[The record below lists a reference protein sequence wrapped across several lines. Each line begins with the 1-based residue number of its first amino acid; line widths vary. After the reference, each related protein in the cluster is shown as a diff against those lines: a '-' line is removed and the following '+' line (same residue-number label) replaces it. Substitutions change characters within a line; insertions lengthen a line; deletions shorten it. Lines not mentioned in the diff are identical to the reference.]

1 MVTNQSGKTS
11 DAPSPRCESDLSRRR
26 LLGAASTIAAS
37 MALAAVWPRRAISET
52 PTDASPSEPLTAI
65 DTLLDPD
72 QTMVQRAIAANT
84 RLRENFPKG
93 FALDETHQPHISMLQ
108 RYVRTSDLDKVYE
121 AVAQIL
127 TDEHP
132 AAWKLTAYKYYFIPW
147 KDVGLAGIVIKPTED
162 LRRFQQKLIDA
173 IAPFTA
179 KTGTA
184 AAFVRPKEEPEI
196 NQPTIDYVA
205 DYVPAESGAK
215 FNPHVTI
222 GVASQGFLEKLLKEK
237 FDEFT
242 FSPKGLS
249 VFHLGNFGTARE
261 KLKSWS
267 LT

>member
-1 MVTNQSGKTS
+1 MVADQSGKTS
-11 DAPSPRCESDLSRRR
+11 DASSLGGWTDLSRRR
-26 LLGAASTIAAS
+26 LLGSASTIAAS
-37 MALAAVWPRRAISET
+37 MVLAAVWPRSAISQT
-52 PTDASPSEPLTAI
+52 SNALPPEPLTAI
-65 DTLLDPD
+65 DILLEPD
-72 QTMVQRAIAANT
+72 QSMVQEAIAANT
-84 RLRENFPKG
+84 RLRQSFPKG

-108 RYVRTSDLDKVYE
+108 RYVRTSDLDKVFE
-121 AVAQIL
+121 AVAKIL
-127 TDEHP
+127 VDERP
-132 AAWKLTAYKYYFIPW
+132 ATWKLTAYKYYFIPW
-147 KDVGLAGIVIKPTED
+147 KDIGLAGIVIKPTED

-179 KTGTA
+179 RTGTA
-184 AAFVRPKEEPEI
+184 AAFVRTAEDPEI

-222 GVASQGFLEKLLKEK
+222 GAASQGFLDELLKEK

-242 FSPKGLS
+242 FSPTGLS

>member
-1 MVTNQSGKTS
+1 MVANQSGKTS
-11 DAPSPRCESDLSRRR
+11 DASSLRSGSDLSRRH
-26 LLGAASTIAAS
+26 LLGSASAFAASV
-37 MALAAVWPRRAISET
+37 MLATAWPRRAISQT
-52 PTDASPSEPLTAI
+52 PNASPPEPLTAI

-84 RLRENFPKG
+84 RLRQNFPKG

-121 AVAQIL
+121 AVAKIL
-127 TDEHP
+127 ADEHP

-147 KDVGLAGIVIKPTED
+147 KDIGLTGIVIKPTED
-162 LRRFQQKLIDA
+162 LRRFQQKLINA

-184 AAFVRPKEEPEI
+184 AAFVRPKEDPEI

-222 GVASQGFLEKLLKEK
+222 GAASRGFLDDLLKEK

-242 FSPKGLS
+242 FSPTGLS

-267 LT
+267 FA

>member
-1 MVTNQSGKTS
+1 MIANQSGKTS
-11 DAPSPRCESDLSRRR
+11 DASSLRCGSDLSRRR
-26 LLGAASTIAAS
+26 LLCSASVIAAS
-37 MALAAVWPRRAISET
+37 MMLAAAWPRNAISQT
-52 PTDASPSEPLTAI
+52 LKASPPEPLTAI
-65 DTLLDPD
+65 DILLNPD

-84 RLRENFPKG
+84 RLRQSYPKG

-108 RYVRTSDLDKVYE
+108 RYVRTSDLDKLYE
-121 AVAQIL
+121 AVAKIL
-127 TDEHP
+127 ADERP
-132 AAWKLTAYKYYFIPW
+132 ATWKLTAYKYYFIPW
-147 KDVGLAGIVIKPTED
+147 KDIGLAGIVIKPTED

-184 AAFVRPKEEPEI
+184 AAFVRTAEDPEI

-222 GVASQGFLEKLLKEK
+222 GAASQGFLDELLKEK

-242 FSPKGLS
+242 FSPTGLS